1 MRRIKLTVAYDG
13 TDYCGWQIQPNGI
26 TVEEVLNRALSRLTG
41 EEIRVIGASRTDA
54 GVHAR
59 GNVAVFDTAS
69 TVPPERFAYAVN
81 PLLPEDIVVVGAE
94 EVPQDWHPRY
104 QNSVKT
110 YEYHILNRE
119 MPDPLRRRESW
130 HVSFPLDL
138 DSMREAAAYLRGE
151 HDFRSFCS
159 IHTGVKTT
167 VRTIYTLDIDR
178 SGNLITIR
186 ISGNGFLYNMVR
198 IIVGTLVE
206 VGRGF
211 RTPENMRDILNA
223 EEREKAG
230 ATAPPQGLVLV
241 SIAYPE
247 RGGMLNRENNSHLT
261 VAHMRTRR
269 AEALQIRTAC

>member
-1 MRRIKLTVAYDG
+1 MRRVKLIVAYDG

-59 GNVAVFDTAS
+59 GNIAVLDTAS
-69 TVPPERFAYAVN
+69 TIPAERFAYAVN
-81 PLLPEDIVVVGAE
+81 PLLPEDIVVVKSE

-110 YEYHILNRE
+110 YEYRILNRE
-119 MPDPLRRRESW
+119 MPDPLKRKYTW
-130 HVSFPLDL
+130 HVSFPLDI
-138 DSMREAAAYLRGE
+138 DKMREAAEHLKGQ

-159 IHTGVKTT
+159 VHTAVKTT
-167 VRTIYTLDIDR
+167 VRTIYTLDIVK
-178 SGNLITIR
+178 SGDEIIIR

-198 IIVGTLVE
+198 IIAGTLAE

-211 RTPENMRDILNA
+211 RTPEDVRDLLTA
-223 EEREKAG
+223 KEREQAG
-230 ATAPPQGLVLV
+230 ATAPPQGLTL
-241 SIAYPE
+241 
-247 RGGMLNRENNSHLT
+247 
-261 VAHMRTRR
+261 
-269 AEALQIRTAC
+269 IRIEYR

>member
-1 MRRIKLTVAYDG
+1 MRRIKLIVAYDG

-59 GNVAVFDTAS
+59 GNIAVLDTAS
-69 TVPPERFAYAVN
+69 TIPAERFAYAVN
-81 PLLPEDIVVVGAE
+81 PLLPEDIVVLKSE

-110 YEYHILNRE
+110 YEYRILNRE
-119 MPDPLRRRESW
+119 MPDPLKRKYTW
-130 HVSFPLDL
+130 HVSFPLDI
-138 DSMREAAAYLRGE
+138 DKMREAAEHLKGQ

-159 IHTGVKTT
+159 VHTAVKTT
-167 VRTIYTLDIDR
+167 VRTIYTLDIVK
-178 SGNLITIR
+178 SGDEIIIR

-198 IIVGTLVE
+198 IIAGTLAE

-211 RTPENMRDILNA
+211 RTPED
-223 EEREKAG
+223 
-230 ATAPPQGLVLV
+230 
-241 SIAYPE
+241 
-247 RGGMLNRENNSHLT
+247 RG
-261 VAHMRTRR
+261 
-269 AEALQIRTAC
+269 

>member
-1 MRRIKLTVAYDG
+1 MRRIKLIVAYDG

-59 GNVAVFDTAS
+59 GNIAALDTAS
-69 TVPPERFAYAVN
+69 TIPAERFAYAVN
-81 PLLPEDIVVVGAE
+81 PLLPEDIVVVKSE

-110 YEYHILNRE
+110 YEYRILNRE
-119 MPDPLRRRESW
+119 MPDPLKRKYTW
-130 HVSFPLDL
+130 HVSFPLDI
-138 DSMREAAAYLRGE
+138 DKMREAAEHLKGQ

-159 IHTGVKTT
+159 VHTAVKST
-167 VRTIYTLDIDR
+167 VRTIYTLDIVK
-178 SGNLITIR
+178 SGDEIIIR

-198 IIVGTLVE
+198 IIAGTLAE

-211 RTPENMRDILNA
+211 RTPEDVRDLLTA
-223 EEREKAG
+223 KEREQAG
-230 ATAPPQGLVLV
+230 ATAPPQGLTL
-241 SIAYPE
+241 
-247 RGGMLNRENNSHLT
+247 
-261 VAHMRTRR
+261 
-269 AEALQIRTAC
+269 IRIEYR

>member
-1 MRRIKLTVAYDG
+1 MRRIKLIVAYDG

-59 GNVAVFDTAS
+59 GNIAALDTAS
-69 TVPPERFAYAVN
+69 TIPAERFAYAVK
-81 PLLPEDIVVVGAE
+81 PLLPEDIVVVKSE

-110 YEYHILNRE
+110 YEYRILNRE
-119 MPDPLRRRESW
+119 MPDPLKRKYTW
-130 HVSFPLDL
+130 HVSFPLDI
-138 DSMREAAAYLRGE
+138 DKMREAAEHLKGQ

-159 IHTGVKTT
+159 VHTAVKST
-167 VRTIYTLDIDR
+167 VRTIYTLDIVK
-178 SGNLITIR
+178 SGDEIIIR

-198 IIVGTLVE
+198 IIAGTLAE

-211 RTPENMRDILNA
+211 RTLEDVRDLLTA
-223 EEREKAG
+223 KEREQAG
-230 ATAPPQGLVLV
+230 ATAPPQGLTL
-241 SIAYPE
+241 
-247 RGGMLNRENNSHLT
+247 
-261 VAHMRTRR
+261 
-269 AEALQIRTAC
+269 IRIEYR

>member
-1 MRRIKLTVAYDG
+1 MRRIKLIVAYDG

-59 GNVAVFDTAS
+59 GNIAVLDTAS
-69 TVPPERFAYAVN
+69 TIPAERFAYAVN
-81 PLLPEDIVVVGAE
+81 PLLPEDIVVLKSE

-110 YEYHILNRE
+110 YEYRILNRE
-119 MPDPLRRRESW
+119 MPDPLKRKYTW
-130 HVSFPLDL
+130 HVSFPLDI
-138 DSMREAAAYLRGE
+138 DKMREAAEHLKGQ

-159 IHTGVKTT
+159 VHTAVKST
-167 VRTIYTLDIDR
+167 VRTIYTLDIVK
-178 SGNLITIR
+178 SGDEIIIR

-198 IIVGTLVE
+198 IIAGTLAE

-211 RTPENMRDILNA
+211 RTPEDVRDLLTA
-223 EEREKAG
+223 KEREQAG
-230 ATAPPQGLVLV
+230 ATAPPQGLTL
-241 SIAYPE
+241 
-247 RGGMLNRENNSHLT
+247 
-261 VAHMRTRR
+261 
-269 AEALQIRTAC
+269 IRIEYR